1 MYPVWWETTVTI
13 YNKYEDKQTQLV
25 TWYRHVVNNCFWKA
39 SNNKVTINDTVLDSS
54 NIICRIPKQENF
66 LERFDWE
73 QLPNDVMNQYFTLGQ
88 GDILIKGDID
98 FEVDEYTKGHRST
111 DLLSKYKMKGCME
124 VEQFANNTGRG
135 RCNEHYYVSG
145 I

>member
-1 MYPVWWETTVTI
+1 MYPIWWEDTITI

-25 TWYRHVVNNCFWKA
+25 TWYRHVISNCFWKA
-39 SNNKVTINDTVLDSS
+39 SNNKITINDTVIDSS

-66 LERFDWE
+66 IEKFDWE
-73 QLPNDVMNQYFTLGQ
+73 QMPNDLMGNYFTLGQ
-88 GDILIKGDID
+88 GDIIIKGEID
-98 FEVDEYTKGHRST
+98 FIIDEYTKGRRST
-111 DLLSKYKMKGCME
+111 DLLSRYKSKGCLE
-124 VEQFANNTGRG
+124 IEQFSINTGRG